1 MWPAAGEL
9 AFDVELDAIPLRGCA
24 ADHMS
29 CWTAGGR
36 RGPPAG
42 LHMDRAD
49 LPFWTLHGMLQRSK
63 FPRESKVPDRSSAQT
78 GADDMTSY
86 LVLYMTQGA
95 KLFGRGENAR
105 GFRLSPFGV
114 LPHEIAAL
122 NARRSA
128 GVCTAI
134 RARDD
139 ASAEPVGGNLAVS
152 EA

>member
-1 MWPAAGEL
+1 
-9 AFDVELDAIPLRGCA
+9 
-24 ADHMS
+24 
-29 CWTAGGR
+29 
-36 RGPPAG
+36 
-42 LHMDRAD
+42 
-49 LPFWTLHGMLQRSK
+49 
-63 FPRESKVPDRSSAQT
+63 
-78 GADDMTSY
+78 MTSY

-139 ASAEPVGGNLAVS
+139 VSAEPVGGNLAVS